1 MQHDSTLSVIKV
13 AIYVRV
19 STEEQAEHG
28 YSIDAQLN
36 TLRDYC
42 RLYNKEV
49 FHEYVDRGISGKEMT
64 RREQLQR
71 LLKDAE
77 QGLFQEVIVWKFNRM
92 SRKNKDL
99 LEIVDW
105 LEKHNVH
112 FRSFSENFDTSTPM
126 GRFAL
131 QMMGA
136 VGELER
142 NTIVENV
149 KLGMKQRARE
159 GFFNGGSCLGYES
172 VKPTET
178 DRNTLRIVPAEAPT
192 VRKIFSLYAAGKG
205 LRSIANQLN
214 REGHRTNKGNTFGSD
229 SIRQIITN
237 PIYIGHIRYNRF
249 EDWSEK
255 RRKGK
260 TSEAIIV
267 EGRHEAIIDQEL
279 WDKVQRLFQ
288 QKSKVSPRQQQSE
301 NLLTGLIRCPECN
314 TPMVAS
320 RTVNY
325 LKDGTKVTRRY
336 YSCGQFRSKGS
347 SVCHANSVKAEEAEN
362 YVLKRVKRV
371 LNHPQLLADIT
382 KAANDKLINNQESLR
397 QELPAIVA
405 KLEQLADKKRK
416 ILDVYE
422 LEDLDRETLGK
433 RLREITA
440 EEHSLS
446 LRKSEIE
453 AGLRQE
459 VREVPETL
467 LRSLL
472 MRFDLLLEQAPVE
485 QKKMLLLMAVKE
497 ITLTEK
503 KKIDKIIL
511 RFESDIGND
520 YLEQV
525 PFAITKANGAFS
537 IHRKRLLLAI

>member
-267 EGRHEAIIDQEL
+267 EGKHEAIIDQGL

-397 QELPAIVA
+397 LELPAIVA

>member
-1 MQHDSTLSVIKV
+1 MQYDSTLSIIKV

-64 RREQLQR
+64 RREGLQR
-71 LLKDAE
+71 LLRDAE
-77 QGLFQEVIVWKFNRM
+77 QGLFQEVLVWKFNRM
-92 SRKNKDL
+92 SRKSKDL
-99 LEIVDW
+99 LEIVEW

-112 FRSFSENFDTSTPM
+112 FRSFSENFDTSIPT
-126 GRFAL
+126 GRFGL

-172 VKPTET
+172 VKPSET

-192 VRKIFSLYAAGKG
+192 IRKIFTLYAAGKG
-205 LRSIANQLN
+205 FRSIANQLN

-249 EDWSEK
+249 EDWGEK

-267 EGRHEAIIDQEL
+267 KGRHEAIIEQEL
-279 WDKVQRLFQ
+279 WHKVQRLFQ

-320 RTVNY
+320 RTVSY

-371 LNHPQLLADIT
+371 LNHPQLLTDIT
-382 KAANDKLINNQESLR
+382 KAANGKLINNQESLR

-422 LEDLDRETLGK
+422 LEDLDREALGK

-440 EEHSLS
+440 DEHSLS

-459 VREVPETL
+459 VREVTETL

-472 MRFDLLLEQAPVE
+472 MRFDLLLDQAPVE

-511 RFESDIGND
+511 RFETDIGND

>member
-42 RLYNKEV
+42 KLYNKEV
-49 FHEYVDRGISGKEMT
+49 FREYVDRGISGKEMT

-192 VRKIFSLYAAGKG
+192 VRKIFTLYAAGKG

-267 EGRHEAIIDQEL
+267 EGRHEPIIDQEL

-288 QKSKVSPRQQQSE
+288 EKSKVSPRQQQSE

-347 SVCHANSVKAEEAEN
+347 SVCHANSVKAEEAEK

-397 QELPAIVA
+397 QELPAIVV